1 MKKTTLTDDPP
12 RDFQTFFDEE
22 FLAANPLSVRENAAL
37 PAHNSVSKN
46 DTLLDNSLAAVKWLF
61 LYLPGAAAIHFVL
74 MGLALAAFYGDWF
87 IELFLGLLGIFSVA
101 AFMIMFGL
109 GKLSD
114 LKYLKVVLGV
124 FLTSALAAIF
134 YSLLIVFMPGDF
146 FGFFLKLTLPLPVLA
161 GFLIKKMI
169 DKEKTGDEEC

>member
-22 FLAANPLSVRENAAL
+22 FLAANPLAVRENAAL
-37 PAHNSVSKN
+37 LPNDSVSKS
-46 DTLLDNSLAAVKWLF
+46 DSLLDSSLAIVKWLF
-61 LYLPGAAAIHFVL
+61 LYLPGAAAVHLVL

-87 IELFLGLLGIFSVA
+87 IELFLGMLGILSVA

-109 GKLSD
+109 GKLRD

-124 FLTSALAAIF
+124 FLTSALAAI
-134 YSLLIVFMPGDF
+134 L
-146 FGFFLKLTLPLPVLA
+146 
-161 GFLIKKMI
+161 
-169 DKEKTGDEEC
+169 